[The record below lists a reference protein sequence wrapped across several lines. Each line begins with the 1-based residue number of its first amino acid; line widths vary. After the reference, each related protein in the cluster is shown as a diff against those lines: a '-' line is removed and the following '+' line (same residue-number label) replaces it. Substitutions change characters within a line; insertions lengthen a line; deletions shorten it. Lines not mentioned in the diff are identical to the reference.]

1 MTIIHIKIFS
11 FTAALKIESAEINK
25 QISKYFFLIEKNRV
39 SEVISG
45 PSFLILAGDGLKLL
59 LPSWSLVNLVLGS
72 PYPPPTPAPPWGKV
86 LDRSQQAQSLLPT
99 SVAGVIN
106 NGQN

>member
-11 FTAALKIESAEINK
+11 LTAALKTAEINK
-25 QISKYFFLIEKNRV
+25 QISKYFFLIEKNRI

-45 PSFLILAGDGLKLL
+45 PSFLTLAGDGLKLL